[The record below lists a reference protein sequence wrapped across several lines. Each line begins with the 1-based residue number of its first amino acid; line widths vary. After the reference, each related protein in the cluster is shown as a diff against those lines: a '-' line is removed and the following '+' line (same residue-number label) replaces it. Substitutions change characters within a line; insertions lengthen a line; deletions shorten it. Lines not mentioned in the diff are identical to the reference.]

1 MPVAI
6 LEHIGRYVCCLKRGI
21 YNSLHPPQG
30 RASDWTAYTTA
41 VIITAVNANQHP
53 LPSPPLPGTAGR
65 QGGGDGDPVN
75 LYCWR
80 STAAGTS
87 VGSSLFRATRSGI
100 VSPDTFADKKA
111 WGYLTNMMPV
121 SIIDELMKQIND

>member
-53 LPSPPLPGTAGR
+53 PPPPLPSQGQQAGREEVTETQSICTAGGQLQ
-65 QGGGDGDPVN
+65 QG
-75 LYCWR
+75 
-80 STAAGTS
+80 
-87 VGSSLFRATRSGI
+87 
-100 VSPDTFADKKA
+100 
-111 WGYLTNMMPV
+111 PV
-121 SIIDELMKQIND
+121 SAAPSLGLQGAE